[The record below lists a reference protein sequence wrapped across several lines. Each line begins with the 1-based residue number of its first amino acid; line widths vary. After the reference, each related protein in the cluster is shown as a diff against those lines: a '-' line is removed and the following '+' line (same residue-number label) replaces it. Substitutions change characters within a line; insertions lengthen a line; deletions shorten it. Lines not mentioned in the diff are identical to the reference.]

1 MTKNDIIEKY
11 DINIESNGVAT
22 ISKQNLIKSIN
33 DSINIHTI
41 KAPADKLLEIL
52 FCALNTESIGGDD

>member
-1 MTKNDIIEKY
+1 MTKDDIVEKY
-11 DINIESNGVAT
+11 DIHIESDGVAT
-22 ISKQNLIKSIN
+22 MSKQNLIKSIN

-52 FCALNTESIGGDD
+52 FCALNAKPIEGDD